1 MRKLRRNWS
10 WWRKNEELLPRRW
23 SISSKNSSRKL
34 TLIMQIIQIMLKM
47 SVYWDRW
54 QMSCL
59 VLQWLLKI
67 WFSIL
72 VWSKNTSEW
81 KMQNHQLFSMLQSFS
96 AKILLQASILWITF
110 WSVYDKIQFLSTI
123 TWFRGGQSDFCFI
136 NLKDTWK
143 MLEIR
148 TSIFTQ
154 TWCTITHWTLF
165 SKCVSIEESTE
176 MESHTNKSLMTLLA
190 GHSFRI

>member
-54 QMSCL
+54 QMSYL

-143 MLEIR
+143 ILEIR

>member
-54 QMSCL
+54 QMSYL

-154 TWCTITHWTLF
+154 TW
-165 SKCVSIEESTE
+165 
-176 MESHTNKSLMTLLA
+176 
-190 GHSFRI
+190 

>member
-54 QMSCL
+54 QMSYL

-123 TWFRGGQSDFCFI
+123 TWFRGGQSDFWFI
-136 NLKDTWK
+136 NLKYTWK
-143 MLEIR
+143 MLEIK

>member
-34 TLIMQIIQIMLKM
+34 TLIMQIIQIMLTM

-54 QMSCL
+54 QMSYL

>member
-54 QMSCL
+54 QMSYL

>member
-34 TLIMQIIQIMLKM
+34 TLIMQIIQIMLTM